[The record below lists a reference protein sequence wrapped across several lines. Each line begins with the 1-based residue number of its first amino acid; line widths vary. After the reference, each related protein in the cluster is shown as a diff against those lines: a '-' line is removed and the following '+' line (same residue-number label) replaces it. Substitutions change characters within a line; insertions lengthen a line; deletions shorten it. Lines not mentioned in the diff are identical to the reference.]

1 MPLKLELVCW
11 TKGAFE
17 VCRKALRVYQ
27 SLPLSMKAPVGQM
40 ATRSPSLKLRL
51 QDNPACSVQVFSVTH

>member
-1 MPLKLELVCW
+1 MPLKLELGCW

-27 SLPLSMKAPVGQM
+27 SLPVSMKHLLGKWLPD
-40 ATRSPSLKLRL
+40 LHL
-51 QDNPACSVQVFSVTH
+51 